1 MKQAKVLLIP
11 TLIGCVALANA
22 QTSVITSVLSL
33 NALGFQDSKKSSDSG
48 GDRQKSNRNDRS
60 TDRNSRSRG
69 DRGGSDRSASDRGG
83 SDRNNRGGEPTDRI
97 RPDQNA
103 SGRDYGR
110 PSGGNGNGGNGG
122 DWGWSG
128 SGRGNGNGNGN
139 GDNHGSGGG
148 RGDHDHEYDHGNGRG
163 GGTNVIIVGGSSGR
177 PYGRPYGGTP
187 NCYRGGGWYIGL
199 NWHFADEPRRING
212 CDWDD
217 QYDFEITQCGRP
229 LNYNWDER
237 PYRLN
242 GVVMVA
248 FNRTASQLRNVS
260 FDRDR
265 DARLVYLYQDRDV
278 IVHREGTDEFRLNGR
293 LNRLGERSEDRHG
306 TFHVPLDLFST
317 LLGTDIRVH
326 VCN

>member
-1 MKQAKVLLIP
+1 M
-11 TLIGCVALANA
+11 ANA
-22 QTSVITSVLSL
+22 QTSVITSAFTL
-33 NALGFQDSKKSSDSG
+33 NSLGFQDSKKSSDSG
-48 GDRQKSNRNDRS
+48 GDRQKSSRNDRS

-69 DRGGSDRSASDRGG
+69 DRGGSDRG
-83 SDRNNRGGEPTDRI
+83 NRGGEPADRI
-97 RPDQNA
+97 RPDQNT

-110 PSGGNGNGGNGG
+110 PSGGNGNGGNGSG
-122 DWGWSG
+122 WGWGG
-128 SGRGNGNGNGN
+128 SGRGNGSGSGDGRGNG
-139 GDNHGSGGG
+139 GNHGGSV
-148 RGDHDHEYDHGNGRG
+148 DHDHEYDHGNGRG
-163 GGTNVIIVGGSSGR
+163 GGGNNVIIIGGSSGR

-199 NWHFADEPRRING
+199 NWHFADEPRRVNG

-217 QYDFEITQCGRP
+217 QYDFEITQCGRA

-248 FNRTASQLRNVS
+248 FNRTASQLRNVT

-306 TFHVPLDLFST
+306 TYYVPLELFST
-317 LLGTDIRVH
+317 LLGSDLRVR